1 MKNNS
6 QTKKNYQLSRK
17 TALALLVLVILLM
30 FVSCEAGKRSVV
42 CPPCDTTSRRNDS
55 NSIGASVVASLSKLS
70 EKTDNIDDATQ
81 ELVVVTPTPSQTP
94 SEPETPVIPD
104 TPAEPEVPEVTP
116 EPKPEPH
123 VHDYALVEEIA
134 AGEWAE
140 GKRVYRCECGDEYS
154 ETIPALPKTVCET
167 IEKQR
172 EVVVATTYYE
182 FDLVDETGFIYQHVT
197 GVTAVPSNAINVNSV
212 TLEETH
218 IETYPE
224 EVCEL
229 VYPQ

>member
-42 CPPCDTTSRRNDS
+42 CPPCGTNRDQLVDTN
-55 NSIGASVVASLSKLS
+55 IGTVVKASL
-70 EKTDNIDDATQ
+70 T
-81 ELVVVTPTPSQTP
+81 ELTKEEDETYEYTPEPVVSVPTPSETP
-94 SEPETPVIPD
+94 SEPVTPVIPE

-123 VHDYALVEEIA
+123 VHNYALVEEVA
-134 AGEWAE
+134 AGEWVE

-154 ETIPALPKTVCET
+154 EAIPALPKTVCET
-167 IEKQR
+167 IEKQK

-197 GVTAVPSNAINVNSV
+197 GVTAVPSNAINVSSV